1 MVENLLANR
10 YKIIEKIGAG
20 GMGIVWRVYDTVE
33 QREVALKQFYKKEQ
47 TEESKIQ
54 KGTALE
60 TTPTRQSKEVSL
72 SIISTE
78 STEAA
83 LRFKQ
88 EFRTMVK
95 LKHPNTVN
103 VFDYGV
109 LENGDDYITMEFV
122 PGKELSDILKERQLD
137 FEEIYR
143 ILIQTT
149 QVLNFIHSRLLVH
162 RDIKPA
168 NIRITP
174 EGNVKLMDFG
184 LMDPMGLPSS
194 GEITGTAIYLP
205 PEVAQGGIID
215 ARSDL
220 YSLGVM
226 AYELVTGQPPFVGEK
241 TLDIIKHHIEKAP
254 IPPRQIR
261 EDTLEELEEII
272 LKLLAKN
279 QNERYQTTAELINDL
294 VQVTGEKIA
303 IETFEQRKSYLNCSE
318 LIGREKEM
326 QKLKDT
332 FNLAK
337 KHKGQSIFV
346 AAPSGIGKTRLI
358 QEFKL
363 KVQLAEVPF
372 MEGGCFEQGMASYQP
387 LANAFRPLLPLT
399 KKEVLDKYGSVL
411 VKLMPELKRKGYVPA
426 PELEEVGEK
435 VRLFE
440 QVTAWLKEVSK
451 ITPIV
456 ICIEDLHWS
465 DFATLELLNSCIR
478 ELQDYPIMILGA
490 FRDDEVEPNSIIFQ
504 TVEEGI
510 TQQIK
515 LSTLNKDNVQSLIK
529 GMLGR
534 IELTEDFTGPVY
546 TATAGN
552 PFFVS
557 ETMRV
562 LIEEEQLQLE
572 RGRWILPVDI
582 STLEL
587 PTSIEATILRRL
599 KLLSPEALELAR
611 VIAVVGRGLDLSFL
625 KELSGLEDEELFD
638 ILDELIER
646 QFMEAEEK
654 HYSFTHDR
662 VRETLY
668 GQLTEKEKQ
677 KFHEQTGVILEQRHA
692 ENPDEIARE
701 LGYHF
706 SRGLD
711 KQKAVKY
718 LLTAGEQAFAA
729 GSFVDAY
736 KILSQGVNILDTIEY
751 PNKDNLLIEY
761 RDRIIESSY
770 SSNPHLCLEICR
782 KQVDDL
788 LYSKKYGNI
797 EKAVKIIN
805 IIFKIVN
812 WVLPVRVA
820 DRIRIKL
827 TAQSKAGT
835 SHFGAH
841 IEVKSDIGAL
851 VTLTAR
857 AMGYRV
863 VALSFLG
870 RVEECFK
877 EIESFFRFF
886 PDRDGPSFFAITLG
900 SIMAYFFTGYCARYS
915 AELKHGSEVQERTK
929 FIWEKLNRRVD
940 WFSYALLDAHTVNL
954 ATWTGKKFDEQ
965 DVKKALAICE
975 QWNLIDVKFW
985 VYMSVAR
992 WYTLSGNNKQ
1002 YHETLEK
1009 LMETSKNM
1017 GRPATSELWGYEYMI
1032 RFAIDQHDFV
1042 TAEKWNSKLYY
1053 TASELNNYFVINW
1066 SKIFSAS
1073 LLFNKGE
1080 IEKAISILEEAIEIC
1095 RERKFAIIVEALYRL
1110 GEIYLEI
1117 DKTSEAEEILKDTL
1131 KKNASFEIEHLFW
1144 TARICRALG
1153 QVYKKKKELEKAK
1166 ECFEKSLSI
1175 TEKEG
1180 YGLEEGKTYLSI
1192 CELCM
1197 DLTQYS
1203 SAKQA
1208 LENAKRKFK
1217 EVDSKYFLD
1226 KADRL
1231 ETSLLTKT
1239 T

>member
-10 YKIIEKIGAG
+10 YKIIEKIGKG

-47 TEESKIQ
+47 SEDSKI
-54 KGTALE
+54 E
-60 TTPTRQSKEVSL
+60 NRVSL
-72 SIISTE
+72 STISKE
-78 STEAA
+78 STEVA

-103 VFDYGV
+103 VYDYGV
-109 LENGDDYITMEFV
+109 LENGEDYITMELV
-122 PGKELSDILKERQLD
+122 SGEELSDILKERQLS
-137 FEEIYR
+137 FSEIYR
-143 ILIQTT
+143 ILIQIS
-149 QVLNFIHSRLLVH
+149 QVLNFIHSRLMVH
-162 RDIKPA
+162 RDIKPV

-184 LMDPMGLPSS
+184 LMDPMGLPSN
-194 GEITGTAIYLP
+194 GEITGTVIYLP

-226 AYELVTGQPPFVGEK
+226 AYELVTGRPPFTGEK
-241 TLDIIKHHIEKAP
+241 TLDIIKQHIENLP
-254 IPPRQIR
+254 LPPRQIR
-261 EDTLEELEEII
+261 KDVPEELEKIV
-272 LKLLAKN
+272 LKLLAKD

-294 VQVTGEKIA
+294 VKLSGEKISV
-303 IETFEQRKSYLNCSE
+303 ETLEQRKSYLNCSE
-318 LIGREKEM
+318 LIGREREM
-326 QKLKDT
+326 QELKDRFSLIT
-332 FNLAK
+332 QG
-337 KHKGQSIFV
+337 KGQSIFV
-346 AAPSGIGKTRLI
+346 AAPAGVGKTRLI

-372 MEGGCFEQGMASYQP
+372 MEGECFEQGMTSYQP
-387 LANAFRPLLPLT
+387 LADAFRPLLPLT

-411 VKLMPELKRKGYVPA
+411 VKLMPELKTEGYEPA

-440 QVTAWLKEVSK
+440 QVAAWLKEVSK

-478 ELQDYPIMILGA
+478 ELQDYPVMILGA

-504 TVEEGI
+504 TVEEEI

-599 KLLSPEALELAR
+599 KLLSPETLELAR
-611 VIAVVGRGLDLSFL
+611 VAAIVGRSLDLSFL

-638 ILDELIER
+638 ILDELVER
-646 QFMEAEEK
+646 QFMKAEAK
-654 HYSFTHDR
+654 YYSFTHDR

-668 GQLTEKEKQ
+668 SQLTEKEKQ
-677 KFHEQTGVILEQRHA
+677 KFHEQSGVILERRHV

-706 SRGLD
+706 SQGLD

-718 LLTAGEQAFAA
+718 LLTAGDQAFAG
-729 GSFVDAY
+729 GSFIDAY

-751 PNKDNLLIEY
+751 PNKDNLLIVY

-770 SSNPHLCLEICR
+770 SSNPHLCLEVCR
-782 KQVDDL
+782 KQVGDL

-812 WVLPVRVA
+812 WVLPTRVA
-820 DRIRIKL
+820 DRIRVKL
-827 TAQSKAGT
+827 AVQSKAGT
-835 SHFGAH
+835 SEFGAH

-851 VTLTAR
+851 VSLTAR

-863 VALSFLG
+863 VALAFLG

-886 PDRDGPSFFAITLG
+886 PDRDGPSFLAITLG
-900 SIMAYFFTGYCARYS
+900 SIMAYFFVGYCARYS
-915 AELKHGSEVQERTK
+915 AELKHSSEVQERQRS
-929 FIWEKLNRRVD
+929 IWEKMNHRVV
-940 WFSYALLDAHTVNL
+940 WQSNALLYAHTVNL

-965 DVKKALAICE
+965 DAKKAMAVCE
-975 QWNLIDVKFW
+975 QWNFIHVKFW

-1002 YHETLEK
+1002 YRETLEK

-1017 GRPATSELWGYEYMI
+1017 GRPASMELVVYEFMI

-1042 TAEKWNSKLYY
+1042 TAEKWNSKLHE
-1053 TASELNNYFVINW
+1053 TSAKLDNQFFVTW

-1110 GEIYLEI
+1110 GEIYLEL

-1131 KKNASFEIEHLFW
+1131 EKNASFEIEHLFW
-1144 TARICRALG
+1144 TARIYRALG
-1153 QVYKKKKELEKAK
+1153 QVYKKKKEFEKAK
-1166 ECFEKSLSI
+1166 ECFEKSLAI

-1180 YGLEEGKTYLSI
+1180 YGLEEGKTNLSI

-1217 EVDSKYFLD
+1217 EADSKYFLD

>member
-1 MVENLLANR
+1 MVKNLLANR
-10 YKIIEKIGAG
+10 YKIIEKIGEG
-20 GMGIVWRVYDTVE
+20 GMGIIWRVYDTVE

-47 TEESKIQ
+47 SEDSKMQ
-54 KGTALE
+54 K
-60 TTPTRQSKEVSL
+60 RVSL
-72 SIISTE
+72 STISTK

-103 VFDYGV
+103 VYDYGV
-109 LENGDDYITMEFV
+109 LENGEDYITMEFV
-122 PGKELSDILKERQLD
+122 SGEELSDILKEGQLS
-137 FEEIYR
+137 FPEIYR
-143 ILIQTT
+143 ILIQTA
-149 QVLNFIHSRLLVH
+149 QVLNFIHSRLMVH

-184 LMDPMGLPSS
+184 LMAPMGLPST

-226 AYELVTGQPPFVGEK
+226 AYELVTGKPPFAGEK
-241 TLDIIKHHIEKAP
+241 TLDIIKQHIEKPP
-254 IPPRQIR
+254 IPPHQIR
-261 EDTLEELEEII
+261 KDVPEELEKIV
-272 LKLLAKN
+272 LKLLAKD

-294 VQVTGEKIA
+294 VRVAGEKISV
-303 IETFEQRKSYLNCSE
+303 ETLEQRKSYLNCSE
-318 LIGREKEM
+318 LIGREREM
-326 QKLKDT
+326 QELKDRFSLT
-332 FNLAK
+332 TQG
-337 KHKGQSIFV
+337 KGQSIFV
-346 AAPSGIGKTRLI
+346 AAPAGVGKTRLI

-372 MEGGCFEQGMASYQP
+372 MEGMCFEQGMTSYQP
-387 LANAFRPLLPLT
+387 LANAFRPVLPLT

-411 VKLMPELKRKGYVPA
+411 VKVMPELKRKGYEPA

-490 FRDDEVEPNSIIFQ
+490 FRDDEVEPTSIIFQ

-510 TQQIK
+510 TQQMK
-515 LSTLNKDNVQSLIK
+515 LSTLNKNNVQSLIK

-534 IELTEDFTGPVY
+534 IELSEDFTDHVY

-572 RGRWILPVDI
+572 RGRWILPVEV

-599 KLLSPEALELAR
+599 KLFSPEALELAR
-611 VIAVVGRGLDLSFL
+611 VAAVVGRGLDLSFL

-668 GQLTEKEKQ
+668 GQLSEEERQ
-677 KFHEQTGVILEQRHA
+677 KFHQQTGVILEKRHA
-692 ENPDEIARE
+692 ENPDEIASE

-718 LLTAGEQAFAA
+718 LLTAGEQAFAG
-729 GSFVDAY
+729 GSFTDAY
-736 KILSQGVNILDTIEY
+736 QIFSQGVNILDTIEY
-751 PNKDNLLIEY
+751 PNKDNLLIVY
-761 RDRIIESSY
+761 RDRIIETSY
-770 SSNPHLCLEICR
+770 GTNPELCLETCR
-782 KQVDDL
+782 KQLYDL
-788 LYSKKYGNI
+788 LYSKKYNI
-797 EKAVKIIN
+797 EKAIKIIN

-812 WVLPVRVA
+812 WVLPERVA
-820 DRIRIKL
+820 DKIRIKL
-827 TAQSKAGT
+827 ATQSKAGT

-851 VTLTAR
+851 VNLTAR
-857 AMGYRV
+857 SMGYSV

-877 EIESFFRFF
+877 EIERFFRFF
-886 PDRDGPSFFAITLG
+886 PDKESPVYTAIVLGTVIAYLMTGRCVEFASNLEH
-900 SIMAYFFTGYCARYS
+900 AKEV
-915 AELKHGSEVQERTK
+915 AERQEYKCVR
-929 FIWEKLNRRVD
+929 ERLNRRID
-940 WFSYALLDAHTVNL
+940 WYALALIYVFFEAL
-954 ATWTGKKFDEQ
+954 STWLGKKFNEQ
-965 DVKKALAICE
+965 NIKKAMTICE
-975 QWNLIDVKFW
+975 EKNLIDVKFW
-985 VYMSVAR
+985 IYKTIAR
-992 WYTLSGNNKQ
+992 WYSCSGSNKE
-1002 YHETLEK
+1002 YREILEK
-1009 LMETSKNM
+1009 LMETSKKM
-1017 GRPATSELWGYEYMI
+1017 GRPAPMEIYAYEYMI

-1042 TAEKWNSKLYY
+1042 TAEKWNSKFHY
-1053 TASELNNYFVINW
+1053 TSTKLDNQFFVTW

-1073 LLFNKGE
+1073 LLFNKGKIDE
-1080 IEKAISILEEAIEIC
+1080 AISTLKETIEVV
-1095 RERKFAIIVEALYRL
+1095 RGHKFVIIVEALYRL
-1110 GEIYLEI
+1110 GEIFLEI
-1117 DKTSEAEEILKDTL
+1117 NKTNEAEEMLKDAL
-1131 KKNASFEIEHLFW
+1131 ERNASFEMEDVFW
-1144 TARICRALG
+1144 AARIYRALG
-1153 QVYKKKKELEKAK
+1153 QVYKKKKEFEKAK
-1166 ECFEKSLSI
+1166 EYFEKSLSI
-1175 TEKEG
+1175 AEKEG
-1180 YGLEEGKTYLSI
+1180 YVLEAGKANLSI

-1208 LENAKRKFK
+1208 LQNAKRRFQ
-1217 EVDSKYFLD
+1217 EADSKYFLD

-1231 ETSLLTKT
+1231 ETILSTE
-1239 T
+1239 